1 MRDSTFASFSCEGR
15 LSLVGLRAAGSAL
28 EPGQAAAN
36 LVRRPPPQG
45 LAAGPRSASRRGY
58 PAGGVGPLREP
69 PGPVVR
75 HGAGGQTV
83 LRDADR
89 QPGRRLVIVGRAARG
104 TPLRRTAAPAAPA
117 ARAARAAGAALIG
130 RAAAEPALGD
140 ARPTARLCQ
149 SPTDRYR
156 LVRSMTLSDSQTRA
170 DSPCGRAGRS
180 RTRIPC
186 RSASRATANRPMCL
200 ETDTSLVG
208 RLSG

>member
-36 LVRRPPPQG
+36 LVRRPAPQG

-58 PAGGVGPLREP
+58 PAGGVGPVREP

-104 TPLRRTAAPAAPA
+104 TPLRGTAAPA

-140 ARPTARLCQ
+140 ARPGSRRVVPAAAARERRGGLGY
-149 SPTDRYR
+149 P
-156 LVRSMTLSDSQTRA
+156 A
-170 DSPCGRAGRS
+170 DLPDPRR
-180 RTRIPC
+180 R
-186 RSASRATANRPMCL
+186 
-200 ETDTSLVG
+200 
-208 RLSG
+208 